1 MTVTHVLADPYLFN
15 SEDFAARLASSP
27 RPLQVYKD
35 TLSQGDEYLQQRFSM
50 GASPH
55 TLVHQRAWLLDQVL
69 MRAWYENTLDDCDLA
84 LIAVGGYGRGE
95 LLPGSDIDITIVV
108 KQTLDDSTRQSLEA
122 FLTFLWDIGMEVG
135 HSVRTL
141 DQCVS
146 EAKADIT
153 IATSLMEARWLA
165 GDQSMFRE
173 MMELTGPDRIWPNRE
188 FFKAKLGE
196 QARRHH
202 KFDDTAYNLEPN
214 IKEGPGGLRDIQ
226 MVGWVA
232 KRYFGATTLRELVGH
247 GFLTEDEFLT
257 LDAGQN
263 FLWRIR
269 FALHNATGRREDRL
283 LFEHQRRLGRM
294 FGYSDE
300 DEQQQLGVE
309 RFMKAYYLTVMELS
323 RLNEMLLQLF
333 QEAILYPDAGTIK
346 PLNKR
351 FQVRTGFIEVCH
363 DNIFERYPFALLEIF
378 LLIQQHPKIRGV
390 RASTIRL
397 IRNHRQLIDDAFR
410 ADLRNRSLFM
420 EIIRQPRRLGHELE
434 RMHRYGVLGCYLPQ
448 FAAVTGLMQFDLFH
462 IYTVDEHTLKVVHYL
477 RRLSSPKQTKK
488 HPYSAAI
495 MQQLPKPELLYLGGL
510 FHDIGKGQGG
520 HHERIGAVEA
530 LRFCRRH
537 SLSLYDSKLVAW
549 LVKNHLIMS
558 SVSQRQDISD
568 PEVIN
573 RFAQTVGDRTHLDY
587 IYLLTLCD
595 IRGTNPDLW
604 NSWKDSLLTELHRN
618 TYRALRRGLGNPI
631 DAQELIAETK
641 GEALA
646 MLCTKPLD
654 KQDILNLWKQFGDEY
669 FLRHQADEIAWQT
682 ESIVSAS
689 EDDLPLVLIR
699 TRTQRGS
706 SEIFTYSRD
715 LDYLFSATT
724 ITLDQLGLTILD
736 ARIITTGYDHT
747 LSTYMV
753 LDAATNKVIEGD
765 DRADEIIARLRAQIF
780 SQDTLTMSVNRAP
793 SRKLKSFPVPPTVNF
808 TTDTGSDRT
817 MMEVT
822 SMDQP
827 GFLAMVGLAMRNCE
841 VRIQNARIATIGER
855 ADDVFYITDMDHQPI
870 PDAHKLA
877 CLRES
882 IIQALKP
889 DTLP

>member
-1 MTVTHVLADPYLFN
+1 MALSQVQADPYLFD
-15 SEDFAARLASSP
+15 SEDFERALAAST

-35 TLSQGDEYLQQRFSM
+35 VLRKGDEYLQQRFSM
-50 GASPH
+50 GAAPH
-55 TLVHQRAWLLDQVL
+55 TLVHLRAWLLDQVL
-69 MRAWYENTLDDCDLA
+69 MRAWYENGLDDRDLT

-95 LLPGSDIDITIVV
+95 LLPGSDIDIAIIAT
-108 KQTLDDSTRQSLEA
+108 QMPDTDTCQALET
-122 FLTFLWDIGMEVG
+122 FLTFLWDIGLEVG

-141 DQCVS
+141 DECVS
-146 EAKADIT
+146 EASTDIT

-165 GDQSMFRE
+165 GDQAVCRKMLE
-173 MMELTGPDRIWPNRE
+173 MTGPDRIWPNRE
-188 FFKAKLGE
+188 FFETKLAE
-196 QARRHH
+196 QAQRHH

-232 KRYFGATTLRELVGH
+232 KRYFGATTLRELVEH

-269 FALHNATGRREDRL
+269 FALHSTTGRREDRL
-283 LFEHQRRLGRM
+283 LFEHQRRLAMM

-309 RFMKAYYLTVMELS
+309 RFMKAYYLTVMELT

-333 QEAILYPDAGTIK
+333 QEAILYADVGSIK

-351 FQVRTGFIEVCH
+351 FQVRIGFIEVTH
-363 DNIFERYPFALLEIF
+363 DGIFERYPFALLEIF
-378 LLIQQHPKIRGV
+378 LLLQQHPEIRGV

-397 IRNHRQLIDDAFR
+397 IRDHRHLIDEDFR
-410 ADLRNRSLFM
+410 RDLRNRSLFM

-434 RMHRYGVLGCYLPQ
+434 RMHLYGVLECYLPQ

-462 IYTVDEHTLKVVHYL
+462 VYTVDEHTLRVVHNM
-477 RRLSSPKQTKK
+477 RRLSAPEHADK
-488 HPYSAAI
+488 HPYSARI
-495 MQQLPKPELLYLGGL
+495 MQQLPKPELLYLAGL
-510 FHDIGKGQGG
+510 FHDIGKGRGG
-520 HHERIGAVEA
+520 NHEREGAAEA

-537 SLSLYDSKLVAW
+537 SLSLYDSRLVSW

-558 SVSQRQDISD
+558 RVSQREDIAD

-573 RFAQTVGDRTHLDY
+573 RFARAVGDRTHLDY
-587 IYLLTLCD
+587 LYLLTLCD
-595 IRGTNPDLW
+595 IRGTNPELW

-618 TYRALRRGLGNPI
+618 TYRALRRGLENPI
-631 DAQELIAETK
+631 DARELIDETK

-646 MLCTKPLD
+646 MLCTKPLG
-654 KQDILNLWKQFGDEY
+654 KQDILSLWRQFGDEY

-682 ESIVSAS
+682 EAIVSAG
-689 EDDLPLVLIR
+689 EADLPLVLMRPIS
-699 TRTQRGS
+699 QRGS

-715 LDYLFSATT
+715 LDYLFAATA
-724 ITLDQLGLTILD
+724 ISLDQLGLTILD
-736 ARIITTGYDHT
+736 ARIITTGDEHA

-753 LDAATNKVIEGD
+753 LDANTNKPIED
-765 DRADEIIARLRAQIF
+765 SERLEDIVSRLRRQIF
-780 SQDTLTMSVNRAP
+780 SQDTLAMSISRAP
-793 SRKLKSFPVPPTVNF
+793 SRKLKHFSIPPAVSFA
-808 TTDTGSDRT
+808 TDEANNRT

-827 GFLAMVGLAMRNCE
+827 GFLAMVGLAMHACE
-841 VRIQNARIATIGER
+841 VRVQNARIATIGER
-855 ADDVFYITDMDHQPI
+855 ADDIFYITDLDDQAVR
-870 PDAHKLA
+870 DAHKLD
-877 CLRES
+877 CLREA
-882 IIQALKP
+882 IIDALKP
-889 DTLP
+889 DAEA